1 MTFLKRA
8 FGSQLDLAGGYSSL
22 TAYNTIDIIIITF
35 SFFTQIKG
43 CLGSHGDR
51 SHAKLMSRG
60 PVVVVVAL
68 SAVIIATR
76 AATAGGRV
84 LQRNGG
90 LMMSKKPTS
99 SSV

>member
-22 TAYNTIDIIIITF
+22 TLYYNTIDVIIITF

-51 SHAKLMSRG
+51 SDAKLMSRG
-60 PVVVVVAL
+60 PVVVVAL